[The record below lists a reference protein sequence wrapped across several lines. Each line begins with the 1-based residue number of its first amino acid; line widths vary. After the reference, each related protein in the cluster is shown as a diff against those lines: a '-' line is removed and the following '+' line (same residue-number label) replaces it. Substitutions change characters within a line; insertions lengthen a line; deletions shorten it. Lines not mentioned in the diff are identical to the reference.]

1 MAGEDQDSRTEEAT
15 SKRLE
20 KAVEDGEVLQSQEVK
35 TAAQILGITVAVW
48 LLLPFLLPKIATY
61 LSRFLGNADQLR
73 ILTDRDFMNII
84 AGTVFNI
91 GLYVGIIMAVLLA
104 FALAASIGQIGFNIT
119 TKKLVPDIER
129 ISPMAGLK
137 RIFSSHSLMELA
149 KNLAKLAIVGTLAYL
164 LLVPKAK
171 TLDLLVTMELRPT
184 LDYLHS
190 TLLTLLMFVVAL
202 VASIGIVDWIFQRY
216 QYLKKMRMTK
226 QEVKDEY
233 KQNEGD
239 PMIRSRLR
247 AIRMARARQRMMAA
261 VPGADV
267 VVTNPTHYACALKYD
282 AEKMNA
288 PVLVA
293 KGQDL
298 VAARIRDVAR
308 DHDVPIVENPPL
320 ARALHASLE
329 IDDEIHPDHYKA
341 VAEVISYVMRLK
353 EKKLRR
359 R

>member
-1 MAGEDQDSRTEEAT
+1 
-15 SKRLE
+15 
-20 KAVEDGEVLQSQEVK
+20 
-35 TAAQILGITVAVW
+35 
-48 LLLPFLLPKIATY
+48 
-61 LSRFLGNADQLR
+61 
-73 ILTDRDFMNII
+73 
-84 AGTVFNI
+84 
-91 GLYVGIIMAVLLA
+91 
-104 FALAASIGQIGFNIT
+104 
-119 TKKLVPDIER
+119 
-129 ISPMAGLK
+129 
-137 RIFSSHSLMELA
+137 A
-149 KNLAKLAIVGTLAYL
+149 KNLAKLGIVGTLAYL

-190 TLLTLLMFVVAL
+190 ILLTLLLFVVAL
-202 VASIGIVDWIFQRY
+202 VATIGLIDWIFQRY

-226 QEVKDEY
+226 QEIKDEY

-247 AIRMARARQRMMAA
+247 AIRMARTRQRMMAA
-261 VPGADV
+261 VPEADV

-282 AEKMNA
+282 PEKMNA

-298 VAARIRDVAR
+298 IAARIRDVAR

-320 ARALHASLE
+320 ARALHASVE

-353 EKKLRR
+353 EKKFRR